1 MGAVSEL
8 NSTPDVFR
16 AVVRA
21 LETARFRPEITL
33 SRITPPRGLAPH
45 AISFAAEVGRSLSP
59 RVARAHGA
67 AAPHEAPASGRFV
80 VLYDET
86 CPQPWQGPFRIV
98 SWFRSRMDTEMGRDE
113 LLTDVSW
120 AWLTDTLAEHGAE
133 FTAEGGTASRTV
145 EQHYGSLT
153 DRADVAQ
160 VEVRASWTPVP
171 PACQGGAPHWAPSH
185 LRAWTHVLCT
195 AAGLPPHHEGVAYV

>member
-1 MGAVSEL
+1 MGAVTEL
-8 NSTPDVFR
+8 MSTPDVFR

-33 SRITPPRGLAPH
+33 SRIAPPRGLAPH
-45 AISFAAEVGRSLSP
+45 AISFAAEVGHP
-59 RVARAHGA
+59 PTAGGTEFD
-67 AAPHEAPASGRFV
+67 AAPREAPASGRFV
-80 VLYDET
+80 VLYDES
-86 CPQPWQGPFRIV
+86 CPEPWQGPFRIV

-120 AWLTDTLAEHGAE
+120 SWLTDTLSEHGAQ
-133 FTAEGGTASRTV
+133 FTAEGGTASRIV
-145 EQHYGSLT
+145 ERHYGSLT

-171 PACQGGAPHWAPSH
+171 RTGIPHWAQSH
-185 LRAWTHVLCT
+185 LHAWAQVLCT
-195 AAGLPPHHEGVAYV
+195 AAGLPPRHDDVAFV

>member
-1 MGAVSEL
+1 MGAVTEL
-8 NSTPDVFR
+8 MSTPDVFR

-33 SRITPPRGLAPH
+33 SRIAPPRGLAPH
-45 AISFAAEVGRSLSP
+45 AISFAAEVGHP
-59 RVARAHGA
+59 PAAHGA
-67 AAPHEAPASGRFV
+67 ELGLAPREAPASGRFV
-80 VLYDET
+80 VLYDES
-86 CPQPWQGPFRIV
+86 CPEPWQGPFRIV

-120 AWLTDTLAEHGAE
+120 SWLTDTLSEHGAQ
-133 FTAEGGTASRTV
+133 FTAEGGTASRIV
-145 EQHYGSLT
+145 ERHYGSLT

-171 PACQGGAPHWAPSH
+171 RTGIPHWAQSH
-185 LRAWTHVLCT
+185 LHAWAQVLCT
-195 AAGLPPHHEGVAYV
+195 AAGLPPRHDDVAFV